1 MSLKLVL
8 AVFFAFFLSLGNENY
23 PLFAQSYA
31 QMNTIYKIDT
41 TKKQTNEVAA
51 VKYVQLSGKVLSAER
66 KKQAIRASVYIK
78 ALRINTVT
86 DEKGYFSFHV
96 PENFEEDLV
105 IVFSANNAQ
114 TLTKTLK
121 KEDFSI
127 FQKVFLAKKQK

>member
-1 MSLKLVL
+1 MSLKLAL
-8 AVFFAFFLSLGNENY
+8 AVFFAFFVSLGNESC
-23 PLFAQSYA
+23 PFLAQSHA

-51 VKYVQLSGKVLSAER
+51 VKYIQLSGKVLSAER

-96 PENFEEDLV
+96 PENFGEDLV
-105 IVFSANNAQ
+105 IVFSANDAQ

-121 KEDFSI
+121 KEDFSV
-127 FQKVFLAKKQK
+127 FQKVFLTKKQK